1 MVLIKKKGEIWK
13 MCIDYITL
21 NSLIVEDK
29 YSIPSIDLLDRLEKT
44 EDYNIFKKRFKM
56 SVLTNYDTFIIYR
69 YNNI

>member
-29 YSIPSIDLLDRLEKT
+29 YSISSIDLLDGLGKT

-56 SVLTNYDTFIIYR
+56 SILTNYDTSIIYR
-69 YNNI
+69 